1 MSQRSPH
8 PSFLHAPRTKHTG
21 RESSSCERHAAPQDA
36 KRTAPCLP
44 PPVPPFLLSSPL
56 GLELLRLIAR
66 RGELFQTRRGRV
78 LLRHGLP
85 VGRGGRGEPG
95 HRRAAARTPS
105 AVQTATPRGSSAGAA
120 GRGAPHGL
128 GGRAARL
135 CDDTRQGRAHADAR
149 GTRGRA
155 EGLERAR
162 SAHGPRAATCPDP
175 RRISGRA
182 GVGPA
187 VRGGWWERGGGQSHH
202 LVLGV
207 GRGGA
212 QHERQRRHGEHG
224 ERKVRGAR
232 HPGAFSSARLGAD
245 WWWRRP
251 SRGFRAQSPG
261 PPAVP
266 SAPRIHRPPCSGPT
280 GGR

>member
-1 MSQRSPH
+1 MRPEQSTQEGRAAAVSGMRH
-8 PSFLHAPRTKHTG
+8 PKTPSAQH
-21 RESSSCERHAAPQDA
+21 
-36 KRTAPCLP
+36 
-44 PPVPPFLLSSPL
+44 PVSRRPYLLFLLSSPL

-162 SAHGPRAATCPDP
+162 SAHGAPRCHLPRSEADQRQGWRGACGAGWVVGARGRAEPPPGPGRRPGRRSARAPAPP
-175 RRISGRA
+175 RRAWRA
-182 GVGPA
+182 QGARSAPSWSLQL
-187 VRGGWWERGGGQSHH
+187 RET
-202 LVLGV
+202 
-207 GRGGA
+207 GRGLVVA
-212 QHERQRRHGEHG
+212 AALTRL
-224 ERKVRGAR
+224 
-232 HPGAFSSARLGAD
+232 SSPEPWSAC
-245 WWWRRP
+245 
-251 SRGFRAQSPG
+251 RALCPTY
-261 PPAVP
+261 PP
-266 SAPRIHRPPCSGPT
+266 SAVLRPH
-280 GGR
+280 